1 MSEPKSASSNKN
13 TAGKLSNSDKSVK
26 SFEGSSN
33 KNTNKFEQQEHG
45 QFGQVRQVLQ
55 GLWLRTL
62 RITMMRLDGS
72 LGRQGGGGGGNGG
85 LVIYGEDVRVQSW
98 WSRDGRLMTRI
109 IENGFIV
116 NIFFFEEWTASFF
129 VHCLGWW
136 TLSTLLRNLE
146 LGLCE
151 ATLFSLSAVIA
162 TIIKINLII
171 RSSSP
176 SSMSSLA
183 PTSSPTDPTEL

>member
-1 MSEPKSASSNKN
+1 
-13 TAGKLSNSDKSVK
+13 
-26 SFEGSSN
+26 
-33 KNTNKFEQQEHG
+33 
-45 QFGQVRQVLQ
+45 
-55 GLWLRTL
+55 
-62 RITMMRLDGS
+62 
-72 LGRQGGGGGGNGG
+72 
-85 LVIYGEDVRVQSW
+85 
-98 WSRDGRLMTRI
+98 MTRI

-129 VHCLGWW
+129 VHRLGWW
-136 TLSTLLRNLE
+136 TRSTLLRNLE

-176 SSMSSLA
+176 LSMSSLA
-183 PTSSPTDPTEL
+183 PTSSATDRTEL

>member
-1 MSEPKSASSNKN
+1 M
-13 TAGKLSNSDKSVK
+13 
-26 SFEGSSN
+26 
-33 KNTNKFEQQEHG
+33 
-45 QFGQVRQVLQ
+45 
-55 GLWLRTL
+55 
-62 RITMMRLDGS
+62 
-72 LGRQGGGGGGNGG
+72 
-85 LVIYGEDVRVQSW
+85 QSW

-116 NIFFFEEWTASFF
+116 NIFFFEEWTVSFF
-129 VHCLGWW
+129 VHRLGWR

-183 PTSSPTDPTEL
+183 PTSSATDRAEL

>member
-1 MSEPKSASSNKN
+1 
-13 TAGKLSNSDKSVK
+13 
-26 SFEGSSN
+26 
-33 KNTNKFEQQEHG
+33 
-45 QFGQVRQVLQ
+45 
-55 GLWLRTL
+55 
-62 RITMMRLDGS
+62 
-72 LGRQGGGGGGNGG
+72 
-85 LVIYGEDVRVQSW
+85 VQSW

-116 NIFFFEEWTASFF
+116 NIFFFEEWTVSFF
-129 VHCLGWW
+129 VHRLGWR
-136 TLSTLLRNLE
+136 TLSTLLCNLE

-183 PTSSPTDPTEL
+183 PTSSATDRAEL

>member
-1 MSEPKSASSNKN
+1 
-13 TAGKLSNSDKSVK
+13 
-26 SFEGSSN
+26 
-33 KNTNKFEQQEHG
+33 
-45 QFGQVRQVLQ
+45 
-55 GLWLRTL
+55 
-62 RITMMRLDGS
+62 
-72 LGRQGGGGGGNGG
+72 
-85 LVIYGEDVRVQSW
+85 
-98 WSRDGRLMTRI
+98 MTRI

-116 NIFFFEEWTASFF
+116 NIFFFEEWTVSFF
-129 VHCLGWW
+129 VHRLGWR
-136 TLSTLLRNLE
+136 TLSTLLCNLE

-183 PTSSPTDPTEL
+183 PTSSATDRAEL

>member
-1 MSEPKSASSNKN
+1 M
-13 TAGKLSNSDKSVK
+13 
-26 SFEGSSN
+26 
-33 KNTNKFEQQEHG
+33 
-45 QFGQVRQVLQ
+45 
-55 GLWLRTL
+55 
-62 RITMMRLDGS
+62 
-72 LGRQGGGGGGNGG
+72 
-85 LVIYGEDVRVQSW
+85 QSW

-116 NIFFFEEWTASFF
+116 NIFFFEEWTVSFF
-129 VHCLGWW
+129 VHRLGWR
-136 TLSTLLRNLE
+136 TLSTLLCNLE

-183 PTSSPTDPTEL
+183 PTSSATDRAEL